1 MHLVKEKLRPHT
13 CFLGPKVPTEMIN
26 VFFFHRCLSDVFE
39 GWWHFPFV
47 FPFSIA
53 CQVFIALFW
62 DFPVLN
68 CQIRVVNVQLF
79 VTSVFFVEMISTL
92 TSASLDDHPS

>member
-1 MHLVKEKLRPHT
+1 MA
-13 CFLGPKVPTEMIN
+13 
-26 VFFFHRCLSDVFE
+26 
-39 GWWHFPFV
+39 FPFV
-47 FPFSIA
+47 VSFSTT

-62 DFPVLN
+62 DFPVVN

-92 TSASLDDHPS
+92 TCASLDDHPS